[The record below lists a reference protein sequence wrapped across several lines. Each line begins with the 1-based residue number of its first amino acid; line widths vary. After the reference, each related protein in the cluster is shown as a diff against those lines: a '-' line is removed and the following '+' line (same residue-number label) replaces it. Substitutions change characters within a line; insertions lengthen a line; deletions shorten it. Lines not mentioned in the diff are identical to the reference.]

1 MLRGQHALQLIAGA
15 VLGIGAGAGVKAV
28 AGSASGRCGAVAI
41 AVAVVAALIVALAVG
56 GGFSGRG
63 VLFVNRATT
72 SAILMIAVAGAA
84 TGSERLSAALIG
96 GGVTLVITVIMFP
109 AAPLPLIQDAVQ
121 QVFAALRDTLAH
133 LAGLAGLGQEAGPD
147 WALAAGPHHWAAHTG
162 PAGPA
167 PGGPVGRRSG
177 REPRAAPLA
186 RPVPGPPGRGTG
198 RTAPSGRCHRAEPG
212 PGSIPRPGSRIVQ
225 PCATLPA
232 SLSRR
237 SPPWLKEG
245 TPRLPRRPGTP
256 SGSGPC

>member
-133 LAGLAGLGQEAGPD
+133 LAGLAGWARRLARTGPSPLALTTGQRIPGQLARLQEAQS
-147 WALAAGPHHWAAHTG
+147 AAGQVASLAPRRWPGRSRVRRAGEQAARLHLVGATVLSLAQAASRG
-162 PAGPA
+162 PAA
-167 PGGPVGRRSG
+167 ALSSRVRRS
-177 REPRAAPLA
+177 RRA
-186 RPVPGPPGRGTG
+186 
-198 RTAPSGRCHRAEPG
+198 
-212 PGSIPRPGSRIVQ
+212 
-225 PCATLPA
+225 
-232 SLSRR
+232 
-237 SPPWLKEG
+237 
-245 TPRLPRRPGTP
+245 
-256 SGSGPC
+256 